1 MNFKYF
7 GLLIFIALLFGCK
20 YNVPDEL
27 EVAYSELPENIDFN
41 YHVKPILSDRCY
53 ACHGPDENTRK
64 GGLRLDIEDSAF
76 EILQSGNKA
85 FVRGNPGVSECIER
99 ILSDNQ
105 DIQMPPPESNLSLT
119 KMEKAIL
126 IKWVEQGAEWKNHWA
141 FLKPK
146 KQAVPKQIN
155 HDWPYQ
161 NEIDGFVQDKL
172 KSKSVTPS
180 PEAEKEKLIRRVTMD
195 LTGLPPSIEEIDSF
209 LKDSSE
215 DAYEKLV
222 DKLLQTEAHA
232 ERLTL
237 DWMDLSRYADSHG
250 LHADGA
256 RLMWPWRDWVINAFK
271 SNMPYDEFVTWQ
283 LAGDLLTN
291 PTRNQKLA
299 TAFNRNHPMT
309 AEGGAIEEEFRLNYV
324 FDRTETV
331 STAFMGLTVACARC
345 HDHKFDP
352 ISQKDYFQMSAFFN
366 NVKELGM
373 TGDDGNYGPMLAL
386 PDSITEAKLNDLQK
400 NITIKEKQLFLTK
413 SELAQLEEF
422 VKALP
427 DTFAEKGKLDYYPL
441 DRLTKNN
448 KGHIADNNKDAT
460 TREAPK
466 VVKGIK
472 GNAFLFNGEYDE
484 LYLHN
489 IPNFEW
495 TDSFSGS
502 LWINTTKKD
511 SLKTQTLM
519 GTSGDKNNFWRG
531 WDFYLDASNRLNAR
545 LIHSLPHNY
554 IHVRSKDSIKINE
567 WNHVSFT
574 YSGTSKA
581 KDLNLFIN
589 GKKATSEVVFD
600 NLYKSIMTIRSGN
613 HSAYHAPVRVAKSYR
628 SFTGENGIFLGKID
642 EIQLFNRTLSPLE
655 VKRLGSLT
663 NESNIRSVDTI
674 YWVHQSEKVK
684 NLENDL
690 KILRTDWLKTM
701 EPVMEVMVMEEMPSK
716 RKAYLY
722 DRGNYDQPTLEVDVN
737 TPSILPEF
745 PDNLPKNRL
754 GFSKWLFSKDH
765 PLTARV
771 TVNRYWQLLFG
782 KGLVDTPTDFG
793 VQGSLPSHPELLD
806 WLAISFME
814 SNWNVRAL
822 LKKMVMSHTYRQS
835 SKVSEELRLKDPE
848 NHYLARSNTYRLPA
862 ELIRDNALA
871 ASGLLVTT
879 VGGKSVKPYQP
890 ADLWIEKTSFSHE
903 LMRYK
908 ESKGDSLY
916 RRSLYTFVRR
926 TQPHPAMIAFDAP
939 SREVCT
945 ISREN
950 TNTPLQ
956 ALVLLNDKQFVEAS
970 RVMAERV
977 QKEGGDTLDEQI
989 THAFRLATSRK
1000 PKKEEL
1006 QLLLQLYEQQ
1016 KNKFEDYPAEVKK
1029 LLSVGESVADNSLDM
1044 TKTAAL
1050 TIVTNTLL
1058 NHDEAYTKR

>member
-7 GLLIFIALLFGCK
+7 AYFVLALLLSACK
-20 YNVPDEL
+20 YNLPEEL
-27 EVAYSELPENIDFN
+27 EVAYSDLPENIDFN

-64 GGLRLDIEDSAF
+64 GGLRLDIEESAF
-76 EILQSGNKA
+76 QILQSGNTA
-85 FVRGNPGVSECIER
+85 FVRGNPGDSECIQR
-99 ILSDNQ
+99 ILSD
-105 DIQMPPPESNLSLT
+105 DPELQMPPPESNLSLT
-119 KMEKAIL
+119 KREKALL
-126 IKWVEQGAEWKNHWA
+126 IKWVEQGAKWKNHWA
-141 FLKPK
+141 FLKPM
-146 KQAVPKQIN
+146 KQAVPSRIN
-155 HDWPYQ
+155 EDWPYQ
-161 NEIDGFVQDKL
+161 NEIDGFVQAKL
-172 KSKSVTPS
+172 VTKKFVPS
-180 PEAEKEKLIRRVTMD
+180 PETEKEKLIRRVTMD
-195 LTGLPPSIEEIDSF
+195 LTGLPPTIEEIDAF
-209 LKDSSE
+209 LKDPSD
-215 DAYEKLV
+215 DAYEIVV
-222 DKLLQTEAHA
+222 DRLLQTDAHA
-232 ERLTL
+232 ERLAL
-237 DWMDLSRYADSHG
+237 DWMDLARYADSHG

-271 SNMPYDEFVTWQ
+271 YNMPYDQFVTWQ
-283 LAGDLLTN
+283 LAGDLFPN
-291 PTRNQKLA
+291 PTREQKLA

-373 TGDDGNYGPMLAL
+373 TGDDGNYGPMLPL
-386 PDSITEAKLNDLQK
+386 PDKNTEAKLNDLQNEIAK
-400 NITIKEKQLFLTK
+400 KEKELGLTK
-413 SELAQLEEF
+413 NELAQLEEYI
-422 VKALP
+422 KTLP
-427 DTFAEKGKLDYYPL
+427 DTFIETGKLDYYPL
-441 DRLTKNN
+441 DKLSNSN
-448 KGHIADNNKDAT
+448 KGHIADQNKNAT

-466 VVKGIK
+466 VVEGIK

-495 TDSFSGS
+495 MDSFSGG
-502 LWINTTKKD
+502 LWIQTTKRD
-511 SLKTQTLM
+511 SAKTQTIM

-531 WDFYLDASNRLNAR
+531 WDFYLDGTNRLNAR

-554 IHVRSKDSIKINE
+554 IHVRSKDSIKTNE
-567 WNHVSFT
+567 WNHVAFT
-574 YSGTSKA
+574 YTGSSKA

-589 GKKATSEVVFD
+589 GEEADSEIVFD
-600 NLYKSIMTIRSGN
+600 NLYKSIKTIRSGD

-628 SFTGENGIFLGKID
+628 GFTGENGIFLGKID
-642 EIQLFNRTLSPLE
+642 EIRLFNRGLSPIE
-655 VKRLGSLT
+655 IKRLASLQ
-663 NESNIRSVDTI
+663 NETGTPPVDKK
-674 YWVHQSEKVK
+674 YWIQQSEAVQT
-684 NLENDL
+684 LE
-690 KILRTDWLKTM
+690 KELRTLRADWLTAM
-701 EPVMEVMVMEEMPSK
+701 EPVMEVMVMEEMPTK

-722 DRGNYDQPTLEVDVN
+722 DRGNYDQPTQEVEAN
-737 TPSILPEF
+737 TLSILPEF
-745 PDNLPKNRL
+745 PGDLPKNRL
-754 GFSKWLFSKDH
+754 GLSKWLFSKEH

-806 WLAISFME
+806 WLAISFMD
-814 SNWNVRAL
+814 SDWDVRAL

-835 SKVSEELRLKDPE
+835 SRVSEELWQNDPE
-848 NHYLARSNTYRLPA
+848 NIYLARSNTYRLPA

-871 ASGLLVTT
+871 ASGLLATT

-908 ESKGDSLY
+908 ETKGDSLY

-970 RVMAERV
+970 RVLAERI
-977 QKEGGDTLDEQI
+977 QKEAGDTLDKQI
-989 THAFRLATSRK
+989 THAFRLATSRR

-1006 QLLLQLYEQQ
+1006 QLLMEFYEQQ
-1016 KNKFEDYPAEVKK
+1016 KKRFQKNPTEVTK
-1029 LLSVGESVADNSLDM
+1029 LLSVGDKIVDNSLDM

-1050 TIVTNTLL
+1050 TMVTNTLL